1 LGSKLEHR
9 ALFACVCGEFQ
20 SRRLEPEIS
29 RRDVAVRN
37 ITQVLRSGG
46 DARLVENSA
55 VLGVCQSKLEKFARD
70 PMSTPG
76 ENISSLTGD
85 QLTDF

>member
-1 LGSKLEHR
+1 M
-9 ALFACVCGEFQ
+9 CGEFQ

-55 VLGVCQSKLEKFARD
+55 VLEVCQSKLEKFARD
-70 PMSTPG
+70 PMSPPG
-76 ENISSLTGD
+76 KIVPGLTGD